1 MYGTTIH
8 LESIITGLDRNHL
21 GQWAHYMILYKRLI
35 ALALDVNKQQPTAR
49 HFVWHFRITT
59 AKYKCEKG
67 IDLLLLQTT
76 INIQFNWWVLL
87 RKMSSIIQM
96 IYSQHFWNEIIL
108 SWSSL
113 IQQFSFSRKK
123 QSTSNQQG
131 LVKIYWCVVTLQW
144 LSAGIPST
152 MQWSVYAGANFVV
165 SNKLHNTFG
174 ITSESTTLLLEMDFQ
189 KRVM

>member
-1 MYGTTIH
+1 MSTN
-8 LESIITGLDRNHL
+8 SS
-21 GQWAHYMILYKRLI
+21 
-35 ALALDVNKQQPTAR
+35 QQPDILCDISALPLLSTS
-49 HFVWHFRITT
+49 V
-59 AKYKCEKG
+59 KKG